1 MITLSSH
8 LRAPDPVKLNSNVR
22 YMHLSFSMPIKLAS
36 EADTTKITV
45 QQRFAIS
52 NTYDS
57 SFVLSTLNGRQAPF

>member
-8 LRAPDPVKLNSNVR
+8 LRAPDPVKLNSNVQ
-22 YMHLSFSMPIKLAS
+22 YMHLPFSMPIKLVS
-36 EADTTKITV
+36 EDTTKITV

-57 SFVLSTLNGRQAPF
+57 SFALGTLNGKQALF